1 MTIKPF
7 LLRLLLDLL
16 AAGLLLV
23 ALAYY
28 WLDNTAHE
36 LIGTGIFLFVLVHN
50 VFNRRWWGKPAQ
62 PRPQPRRAID
72 LLLTLPLLAVM
83 AALLATSL
91 MISETVLEFLRLG
104 GGFTARRVHAFTGY
118 WSLILVAIH
127 LGIRWQRVMLAV
139 RNAFGFT
146 GTNRARTAALRAAA
160 AAVALYGVYC
170 SFMMDVGYK
179 LTMQMS
185 LDGWDFDASTPGF
198 FVNWVSIAGLY
209 VFVTYYALSLIGKA
223 KSRASQHEVPQTFRG
238 PHPDGPSQS
247 RQ

>member
-1 MTIKPF
+1 MTTKSF

-16 AAGLLLV
+16 AAGMLLV

-36 LIGTGIFLFVLVHN
+36 LIGTGIFLFILVHN

-83 AALLATSL
+83 VLLLATSL
-91 MISETVLEFLRLG
+91 MVSETVFQFLNLG

-146 GTNRARTAALRAAA
+146 GTSRARTAALRATGAA
-160 AAVALYGVYC
+160 IALYGVYC
-170 SFMMDVGYK
+170 SFEMDVGHK
-179 LTMQMS
+179 LSLQMS
-185 LDGWDFDASTPGF
+185 LDGWDFDASAPSF
-198 FVNWVSIAGLY
+198 FVNWVSIAALY
-209 VFVTYYALSLIGKA
+209 VFITHHVLRLAPRLKKQGAHTS
-223 KSRASQHEVPQTFRG
+223 
-238 PHPDGPSQS
+238 
-247 RQ
+247 